1 MRSEDQRRNESQ
13 PRIITS
19 YQHAQAPHS
28 VRIVPALLPPRS
40 SYPENRVGEGADDA
54 SDEDNDSFPSDWD
67 DLDRSKEELLAKSLS
82 FDIAYDA
89 DRGFRGTEL
98 KFCSFSRPHMRAF
111 HASWVCFFTSF
122 FVQFSAAPLLHDIQK
137 SLKLSKADV
146 WWSNLWF
153 QIGGIPARFLLGPL
167 CDKYGARATMTVL
180 LGLAA
185 IPSALT
191 GLLSTNLMTLT
202 VMRTAVGAMD
212 TFVPC
217 QYWIVSF
224 FVREVGGTAMAI
236 AGGLGA
242 SGCTCHD
249 WKVLRGGLVC
259 FPSHSYLCVC
269 HCQRV

>member
-1 MRSEDQRRNESQ
+1 MRSEDQRRNASH
-13 PRIITS
+13 PRIISS
-19 YQHAQAPHS
+19 YQHAQ
-28 VRIVPALLPPRS
+28 VRPVPALLPPRS
-40 SYPENRVGEGADDA
+40 TYVENRAVEDAEDA
-54 SDEDNDSFPSDWD
+54 SDEENDSFPSDWD
-67 DLDRSKEELLAKSLS
+67 DLDRSKEELLAKSLL

-98 KFCSFSRPHMRAF
+98 KFCSFTRPHMRAF
-111 HASWVCFFTSF
+111 HASWICFFTSF

-137 SLKLSKADV
+137 SLKLSKADI

-153 QIGGIPARFLLGPL
+153 QVGGIPARFLLGPL
-167 CDKYGARATMTVL
+167 CDKYGARSTMTVL

-191 GLLSTNLMTLT
+191 GLLSTNLTTLT

-242 SGCTCHD
+242 SGCTYRD
-249 WKVLRGGLVC
+249 WSVIRDHFLRIRL
-259 FPSHSYLCVC
+259 PSHQYAGVHFCP
-269 HCQRV
+269 

>member
-1 MRSEDQRRNESQ
+1 MPDRRANNARTTRDDDEDRSDEESD
-13 PRIITS
+13 S
-19 YQHAQAPHS
+19 
-28 VRIVPALLPPRS
+28 LPP
-40 SYPENRVGEGADDA
+40 DL
-54 SDEDNDSFPSDWD
+54 D
-67 DLDRSKEELLAKSLS
+67 DLERAKEGLLAKSLG

-89 DRGFRGTEL
+89 DRGYRGTEL

-111 HASWVCFFTSF
+111 HASWACFFTSF

-137 SLKLSKADV
+137 SLQLSKDDI

-153 QIGGIPARFLLGPL
+153 QVGGIPSRFLLGPL
-167 CDKYGARATMTVL
+167 CDKYGARSTMTVL
-180 LGLAA
+180 LGVAS
-185 IPSALT
+185 IPAALT
-191 GLLSTNLMTLT
+191 GLIATNLTTLT

-242 SGCTCHD
+242 SGGKMFQQDSQNSVCCVTSH
-249 WKVLRGGLVC
+249 LVFC
-259 FPSHSYLCVC
+259 C
-269 HCQRV
+269 

>member
-1 MRSEDQRRNESQ
+1 MRSDDQRRNNTH
-13 PRIITS
+13 PRIISS
-19 YQHAQAPHS
+19 YQHAQVS
-28 VRIVPALLPPRS
+28 QSGRLVPALLPPRTAFLG
-40 SYPENRVGEGADDA
+40 NGVRVDAADE
-54 SDEDNDSFPSDWD
+54 SDEENDSLPSDWD
-67 DLDRSKEELLAKSLS
+67 DIDRSKEELLAKSLW
-82 FDIAYDA
+82 FDIAYDT

-122 FVQFSAAPLLHDIQK
+122 FVQFSAAPLLHEIQK
-137 SLKLSKADV
+137 SLKLSKADI

-153 QIGGIPARFLLGPL
+153 QVGGIPARFLLGPL
-167 CDKYGARATMTVL
+167 CDKYGARSTMTVL

-185 IPSALT
+185 VPSALT
-191 GLLSTNLMTLT
+191 GLLSTNLTTLT

-242 SGCTCHD
+242 SGCTCRD
-249 WKVLRGGLVC
+249 WKGLRDNFLR
-259 FPSHSYLCVC
+259 FRWPSHRSVGAF
-269 HCQRV
+269 